1 LFALHV
7 LNGNEDAAQQSGSA
21 APAKLAATSTSSPAP
36 SGSELAPS
44 ASAIAERMATD
55 PEDTLH
61 SIAGLLP
68 RDERNAQHLNALE
81 VRALVEQGRLT
92 EAKSR
97 AHDYFER
104 WPNGPD
110 TAALEQL
117 TGVQPVVRATALAP
131 TR

>member
-1 LFALHV
+1 MFALRL
-7 LNGNEDAAQQSGSA
+7 LNGREDTSVAT
-21 APAKLAATSTSSPAP
+21 APAKLTLASASNAAP

-44 ASAIAERMATD
+44 ASAIAARMATN

-68 RDERNAQHLNALE
+68 HDERDAQRLNALE
-81 VRALVEQGRLT
+81 VRALVAQGRLT

-110 TAALEQL
+110 TATLEQL
-117 TGVQPVVRATALAP
+117 TGVHPVVRATALAP